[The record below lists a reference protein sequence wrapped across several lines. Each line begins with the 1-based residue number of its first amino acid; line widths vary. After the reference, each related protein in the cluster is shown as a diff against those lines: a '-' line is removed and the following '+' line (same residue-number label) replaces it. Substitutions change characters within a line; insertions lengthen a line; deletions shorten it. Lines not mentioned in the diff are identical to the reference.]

1 MPKYRH
7 RRYKG
12 MFTDEILEMI
22 FAREDVSKVPL
33 IYQSTMIHA
42 IEEVLD
48 SDDTDTISDI
58 SEHNE

>member
-1 MPKYRH
+1 
-7 RRYKG
+7 
-12 MFTDEILEMI
+12 MFSDEILEMI

-58 SEHNE
+58 SERNE